1 MSNTLFMHIAHY
13 KLGSIQ
19 SQPGY
24 IHISA
29 NNEMHQHEVKEQFYS
44 ALKDTCHGFVIRII
58 MALCFY
64 ISSHLGH
71 RAPQVSMV
79 DDSCMMVV
87 INYKGFIT
95 TTVILIN
102 EQTVYYIPPLM

>member
-1 MSNTLFMHIAHY
+1 MPDTLFMHIALY

-19 SQPGY
+19 SLPCY
-24 IHISA
+24 IYQQTMKCTS
-29 NNEMHQHEVKEQFYS
+29 MRKERLYS